1 MTCPSKFGRRVASVW
16 RTVNRI
22 DAATAQL
29 NEREAVQP
37 RTRWHARQCRELRRD
52 IAKLTARAARQA
64 AKLVAA

>member
-1 MTCPSKFGRRVASVW
+1 MTCPSKFGRRVASLW

-22 DAATAQL
+22 DALSAQL
-29 NEREAVQP
+29 TERGAAQP

-64 AKLVAA
+64 AKLVTA